1 MIRTHTV
8 IDSPVGPLTLVAL
21 DGLLTGVY
29 MREQRYR
36 PPQEFFGHP
45 DPEPFGEV
53 TAQLG
58 AYFAGTLKE
67 FDLPMNL
74 VGTPFQKEVWAA
86 LQQVP
91 FGETLTYGGLAERL
105 GRPPSAARA
114 VGSANGHNPVSIIIP
129 CHRLVGANG
138 DLTGYGGGLPVKRY
152 LLDLERGTLF

>member
-1 MIRTHTV
+1 MIRTHT
-8 IDSPVGPLTLVAL
+8 IIESPVGPLTLVAL
-21 DGLLTGVY
+21 DGLLTGLY

-36 PPQEFFGHP
+36 PPEEFFGHP

-53 TAQLG
+53 TGQLR
-58 AYFAGTLKE
+58 AYFAGDLKV

-86 LQQVP
+86 LMEIP
-91 FGETLTYGGLAERL
+91 HGETLTYGGLARRL

-114 VGSANGHNPVSIIIP
+114 VGLANGHNPVSIIVP

-152 LLDLERGTLF
+152 LLDFERGTLF